1 MPVLPVWSPSS
12 MTSAL
17 SAPPRPAVSASDLLL
32 VAAVAFVPRLFVV
45 LATLDAPLFA
55 DMHEYHVRALQ
66 LLETGA
72 MGDAWRGPGY
82 PLLLALLYALPW
94 DNVATARL
102 ANAPIGA
109 LAAVLTSVLAAP
121 LAGRRGAIAAGL
133 IVALYPGL
141 ILSSSYLMPE
151 GLYTCLMLAALIVAR
166 DTTPARSLTAGV
178 LAGLAALTR
187 SLGLSLVPTL
197 ALAAGWP
204 RATSPGN
211 ESQRRED
218 QTPGRAGRLTRR
230 LLPGVLAAATFLLPL
245 TPWFVFTTRTSGG
258 PMLDSSSAFN
268 MLAGH
273 NPRATGRLEIDD
285 LQWMLDTYLLGYP
298 DEATRNRWAMQHS
311 LDWTRDNPA
320 AWLRLAPVKVGYL
333 WGLEGREHAWVYTS
347 SAFGE
352 RAPQTVQAW
361 GAALL
366 VSFPLLALA
375 AVIGLCRPG
384 LLDTLTGR
392 HLVALLI
399 IVSGLHVASF
409 GESRYHLPLVPAL
422 AILAVRA
429 AAHTPRFTRRSHLM
443 AAVLVLLLCAAW
455 WSQAPILLEQLR
467 VLAAPDGWRSNLP
480 Y

>member
-1 MPVLPVWSPSS
+1 
-12 MTSAL
+12 MTSGPAPL
-17 SAPPRPAVSASDLLL
+17 RSAVPARGLLL
-32 VAAVAFVPRLFVV
+32 VAAVAFVPRLLVV

-66 LLETGA
+66 LLETGT
-72 MGDAWRGPGY
+72 MGDSWRGPGY

-94 DNVATARL
+94 DDVATARL

-121 LAGRRGAIAAGL
+121 LVGRRGAIAAGL

-166 DTTPARSLTAGV
+166 ETTPARSLTAGV
-178 LAGLAALTR
+178 LAGLSALTR

-197 ALAAGWP
+197 ALAACWP
-204 RATSPGN
+204 LATSPSGQH
-211 ESQRRED
+211 ES
-218 QTPGRAGRLTRR
+218 PGPNGHGRGALARR
-230 LLPGVLAAATFLLPL
+230 LLPGALVAATFLLTL
-245 TPWFVFTTRTSGG
+245 TPWSVFTTRTSGG

-273 NPRATGRLEIDD
+273 NPRATGRLEIED
-285 LQWMLDTYLLGYP
+285 LQWMQDTYLRGYP

-311 LDWTRDNPA
+311 LAWTLDNPA
-320 AWLRLAPVKVGYL
+320 AWLRLVPSKIGYL

-352 RAPQTVQAW
+352 RAPRTVWTW

-375 AVIGLCRPG
+375 AVAGLCRPG

-392 HLVALLI
+392 HLAALLV
-399 IVSGLHVASF
+399 IVSALHVASF

-422 AILAVRA
+422 AIFAVRA
-429 AAHTPRFTRRSHLM
+429 AAEAPRFTRRRRLM
-443 AAVLVLLLCAAW
+443 AAVLVLLLGVAW
-455 WSQAPILLEQLR
+455 WSQAPILLEQLH
-467 VLAAPDGWRSNLP
+467 VLATPDGWRSDLP